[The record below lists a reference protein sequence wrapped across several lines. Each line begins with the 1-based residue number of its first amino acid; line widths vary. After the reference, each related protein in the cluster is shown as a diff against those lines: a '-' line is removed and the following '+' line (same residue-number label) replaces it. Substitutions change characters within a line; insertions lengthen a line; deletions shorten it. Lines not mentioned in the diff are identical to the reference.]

1 MVKMRIGQLSLALC
15 AAFVVGAVAGVG
27 LVRSWQKANQRDATI
42 PRREMMALSRMSP
55 TIVMLGDSHT
65 EFATWP
71 ELTGCPGVANFG
83 IAGNTSTD
91 IVERLPSVIAAR
103 PRAVL
108 LMIGTND
115 VLRGINPADTAS
127 NVTRIAQRLAAEDIH
142 VAIQAIP
149 PIPGQESRVAALNAR
164 LNPTIQPPFTAGD
177 IAHDN
182 IHLRASGYAKW
193 RDAVAPLMAAHCH

>member
-1 MVKMRIGQLSLALC
+1 MANVRIGSLWAALC
-15 AAFVVGAVAGVG
+15 AAFVVGAFAGVAS
-27 LVRSWQKANQRDATI
+27 VRYWQKAHQRDTTI
-42 PRREMMALSRMSP
+42 PRQEMMALSRMSP
-55 TIVMLGDSHT
+55 TTIMLGDSHT

-91 IVERLPSVIAAR
+91 IVARLPSVIAAR

-115 VLRGINPADTAS
+115 VLRGINPADTAA
-127 NVTRIAQRLAAEDIH
+127 NVTQIAQRLAAENVQ

-149 PIPGQESRVAALNAR
+149 PILGQESLVAALNAR
-164 LNPTIQPPFTAGD
+164 LNPTIKPPFTAVD
-177 IAHDN
+177 IARDN

-193 RDAVAPLMAAHCH
+193 RDAVAPFIAAHCH

>member
-1 MVKMRIGQLSLALC
+1 
-15 AAFVVGAVAGVG
+15 
-27 LVRSWQKANQRDATI
+27 
-42 PRREMMALSRMSP
+42 MALSRMSP
-55 TIVMLGDSHT
+55 AIIMLGDFHT

-83 IAGNTSTD
+83 IAGNTSAD
-91 IVERLPSVIAAR
+91 IVARLPSVIDAR

-115 VLRGINPADTAS
+115 LLRGIDAADTVA
-127 NVTRIAQRLAAEDIH
+127 NVTRIAQRLAAENIQ

-149 PIPGQESRVAALNAR
+149 PILGQESLVAALNAR
-164 LNPTIQPPFTAGD
+164 LKPTIEPPFTASD

-182 IHLRASGYAKW
+182 IHLRPAGYAKW
-193 RDAVAPLMAAHCH
+193 RDAVAPLIAAHCR